1 MLRRRWHAK
10 EEGLEATPEPRA
22 ARHSCDPPA
31 GAARGP
37 GAANLGAHLQ
47 PGQTAG
53 MASFWLLRLALALL
67 LLTRPSDSSVILAY
81 RGRLVEGKGMALV
94 DSGDGTQGF
103 KPFSPLFS
111 QTQ

>member
-1 MLRRRWHAK
+1 MPRRK
-10 EEGLEATPEPRA
+10 EGLEGTPEPQA

-37 GAANLGAHLQ
+37 GTANLGAHLQ

-53 MASFWLLRLALALL
+53 MASSWLLPLALALL
-67 LLTRPSDSSVILAY
+67 LLGDSSVILAS
-81 RGRLVEGKGMALV
+81 RGRLVEGKGMAPV
-94 DSGDGTQGF
+94 DIGTGTQGF
-103 KPFSPLFS
+103 KPYSPLSS